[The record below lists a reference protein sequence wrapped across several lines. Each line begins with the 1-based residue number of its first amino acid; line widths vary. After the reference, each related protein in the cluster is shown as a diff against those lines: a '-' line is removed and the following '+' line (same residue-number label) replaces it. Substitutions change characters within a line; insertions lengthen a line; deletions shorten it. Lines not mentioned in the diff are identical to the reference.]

1 MPIEMIESEAVAPA
15 TVKTITHTLA
25 LPGIGT
31 HWLEEGGIFAGILR
45 GAYGQPD
52 RALIVSPPDAG
63 GEFDPAE
70 WGEYGKDIEGAKSK
84 TDGLANTRAMAGAG
98 NETAAK
104 VLALD
109 IGGKADWYIGSQA
122 EMHIAA
128 ANVPDLF
135 DQSDFYWTSTQD
147 SRYYAFV
154 QDFEHGSSLLVQQG
168 HRVPSSCRPHDSTS
182 PLDRLNACG
191 A

>member
-98 NETAAK
+98 SETAAK

-109 IGGKADWYIGSQA
+109 IGGKTDWHIGSQA
-122 EMHIAA
+122 EMHVARRTCPTCSTRA
-128 ANVPDLF
+128 
-135 DQSDFYWTSTQD
+135 TSTGPARRTPAATPS
-147 SRYYAFV
+147 SRT
-154 QDFEHGSSLLVQQG
+154 SSTATRLGQQG
-168 HRVPSSCRPHDSTS
+168 QRVPSSCRPHDSTS